1 MSNGLPE
8 RQAIIDLYDVELDT
22 AHSQM
27 CSTDYKECCQQSHDE
42 FVKALDE
49 NQSVTIQVSRDFG

>member
-42 FVKALDE
+42 FVKSLDDLIR
-49 NQSVTIQVSRDFG
+49 SCSRREE